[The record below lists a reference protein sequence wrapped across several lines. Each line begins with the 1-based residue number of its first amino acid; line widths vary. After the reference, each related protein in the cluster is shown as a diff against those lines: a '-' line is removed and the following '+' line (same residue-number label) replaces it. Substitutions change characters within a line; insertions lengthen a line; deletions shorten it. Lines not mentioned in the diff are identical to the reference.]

1 MLLAPDVL
9 GDEIHRSR
17 PVQRNSCNQIL
28 NAAGP
33 QLFHEALHPGRLE
46 LEDAL
51 ALPCSDVGVDL
62 RIGVIDLVDIDR
74 AALLLRSH
82 RDRILNHRQRTKPQE
97 IHFQK
102 AKLLDCRH
110 RELCDD
116 SAVLRARDRHKIVH
130 PPLAD
135 DNTRRM
141 DGGMAWQS
149 LESPR
154 HINETVDGLVRLV
167 HRLQLL
173 ALLQRLVDR
182 DAELLGNHLGDRIAE
197 RVGQIHDPPYI
208 PYDTPRRKRS
218 ERDNLRHIVPPVLLC
233 DIVDDFLPALI
244 AEVDIN
250 IRHRDALRVQ
260 EALKQ
265 QVEADRV
272 QLRDAERIGNERS
285 GGGTAARS
293 DCDADRAGIAAVI
306 PDDQEII
313 DVAHPLDDAKF
324 ILQPL
329 LELLR
334 DRVVTFL
341 KPLLAELLKVLL
353 RGFPIRDVKL
363 RQLGVA
369 ELDLHAAALRYP
381 LCILNR
387 LRRVGKQSRH
397 FLGGLDII
405 LPARIA
411 HAVFIGD
418 LLSRLDA
425 EQHIVRLRILRARVV
440 TVICRNEPDPGLLRQ
455 TQKACVHL
463 LLFLETVVLQFQVK
477 VIFSEDVL
485 VLQRRS
491 LRLLIQAV

>member
-1 MLLAPDVL
+1 M
-9 GDEIHRSR
+9 
-17 PVQRNSCNQIL
+17 
-28 NAAGP
+28 
-33 QLFHEALHPGRLE
+33 
-46 LEDAL
+46 
-51 ALPCSDVGVDL
+51 
-62 RIGVIDLVDIDR
+62 
-74 AALLLRSH
+74 
-82 RDRILNHRQRTKPQE
+82 
-97 IHFQK
+97 
-102 AKLLDCRH
+102 
-110 RELCDD
+110 
-116 SAVLRARDRHKIVH
+116 
-130 PPLAD
+130 
-135 DNTRRM
+135 
-141 DGGMAWQS
+141 
-149 LESPR
+149 
-154 HINETVDGLVRLV
+154 DGLVRLV

-293 DCDADRAGIAAVI
+293 DCDADRAGIAAII

-313 DVAHPLDDAKF
+313 DIAHPLNDAKLVF
-324 ILQPL
+324 QPL
-329 LELLR
+329 LKLLR
-334 DRVVTFL
+334 DRVVARL

-353 RGFPIRDVKL
+353 RSFPLRNIEL
-363 RQLGVA
+363 RQLGMA
-369 ELDLHAAALRYP
+369 ELDLHAAALRN
-381 LCILNR
+381 LLRILNR
-387 LRRVGKQSRH
+387 LRRIGKQGGHLLR
-397 FLGGLDII
+397 GLDVE
-405 LPARIA
+405 LSTRIA
-411 HAVFIGD
+411 HTIFIGD

-425 EQHIVRLRILRARVV
+425 KQHIVCLRILRARIMTVV
-440 TVICRNEPDPGLLRQ
+440 RRYKSNPGLSRQ
-455 TQKACVHL
+455 AQKTGVHL
-463 LLFLETVVLQFQVK
+463 FLLLETMILQLQVEM
-477 VIFSEDVL
+477 IFSEDVQ
-485 VLQRRS
+485 VLQRRR